1 MEADAGP
8 SPDLERDGEAS
19 KLAADMRT
27 AYFALSAFV
36 GRAAP
41 LTAAKAGEA
50 LVIDKEY
57 LTDYDRRKR
66 RFDDAFRRWRRFL
79 DERYA

>member
-1 MEADAGP
+1 MEADEGL
-8 SPDLERDGEAS
+8 SPDPDREQEAG

-27 AYFALSAFV
+27 AYFALSAYI

-41 LTAAKAGEA
+41 FASAKAGAA
-50 LVIDKEY
+50 LVIDREY

>member
-1 MEADAGP
+1 MEADEGL
-8 SPDLERDGEAS
+8 SPDSEREREAS
-19 KLAADMRT
+19 RLAADMRT
-27 AYFALSAFV
+27 AYFALSAYV

-41 LTAAKAGEA
+41 LAAAKTGAA
-50 LVIDKEY
+50 LIIDRDY
-57 LTDYDRRKR
+57 LSDYDRRKR

>member
-1 MEADAGP
+1 MEADEGLSPGP
-8 SPDLERDGEAS
+8 DREREAT

-27 AYFALSAFV
+27 AYFALSAYV

-41 LTAAKAGEA
+41 LAPGGNGAA
-50 LVIDKEY
+50 LVIDREY

-79 DERYA
+79 DERYT